1 MPKVNMHKNLLITLW
16 ELNRYGKEEQNSII
30 QRAVKVCKTFEVKS
44 LTRPK
49 LHVPAKKIAYSLFY
63 EDIRE
68 KKRVEEYHCFAGKC
82 YHIDGIEKG

>member
-1 MPKVNMHKNLLITLW
+1 MHKNLLITLW

-68 KKRVEEYHCFAGKC
+68 KKRVEEYHCFAGNS